1 MKELNKI
8 AVFNAAHKLKVDLV
22 NVFDASNVIVKPVDR
37 YEGRVKVL
45 DLEFYGN
52 SGFLAEQTL
61 LFTLKNVYNGITY
74 ESFLK

>member
-1 MKELNKI
+1 MEELNKV
-8 AVFNAAHKLKVDLV
+8 AVFKAAHKLKIDLV
-22 NVFDASNVIVKPVDR
+22 NAFDASNVFVKPVDR

-45 DLEFYGN
+45 DLEFYGSN
-52 SGFLAEQTL
+52 GFLAEQTL

>member
-1 MKELNKI
+1 MEEINKI
-8 AVFNAAHKLKVDLV
+8 VVFEAVHKLKTDLA
-22 NVFDASNVIVKPVDR
+22 NVFCDSNVIVKPVDR